1 MKPSDIAWR
10 EILNDPSWDEKE
22 LRNLISI
29 CEEKIRQLQ
38 RTREGRLAKL
48 WRGDHGK

>member
-10 EILNDPSWDEKE
+10 EIINDPSWDERE

-29 CEEKIRQLQ
+29 CEEKIMQLQ
-38 RTREGRLAKL
+38 RMREDRLATR
-48 WRGDHGK
+48 WRGDYGK